1 MKKLIKL
8 SLLFLLPFAVNAQE
22 LIYKVPKNATV
33 VAKINANNF
42 FRYLPVDEFN
52 KSFIGKSF
60 LAAAFT
66 DSTATV
72 KDVQNFGINLS
83 SSAYYYYQQTDSI
96 GYNVFLLPIK
106 DVTKLDQF
114 STTHGNKFTQNGD
127 LRRMDN
133 KDSSTVVMWNKEVL
147 YVINATLKD
156 EFFKDSLVA
165 KRYGIENV
173 RFFGQDDDADIIDSV
188 SVDTTTVSTAT
199 EVEEVEEEEMD
210 EVAVAKSDEM
220 YDDYYKKLA
229 EQTTKKNALKYT
241 WLIKKIDELNNAKFE
256 SINAVAAYT
265 SRVDNNALAS
275 VWLANIG
282 DLYSNFIPR
291 DLKFNTLGIFGAY
304 KSLNAN
310 LYADNESIRINT
322 EVEIREAEAKS
333 FAKMYKHKLN
343 RKFFKYVNSEKT
355 IGMVSYA
362 LNTEA
367 YLKEIPKLMMSAY
380 GTILG
385 GKEDEAALGAEF
397 FSLLLDEKAIAKVVK
412 GDALFLV
419 NDLSSREVS
428 YTGYEYDEDYKSI
441 EVQKKKT
448 ETLPNFLMMFSSDDT
463 SFFDRLLKI
472 GMNRNLLSV
481 DNNLYKIEVQKG
493 IFDVYFL
500 IKDKMVFCGTSLTDL
515 QQISNNSYKA
525 NISKKQK
532 NLLAKN
538 NFTAYFSAK
547 NLVGKIPKEEIGN
560 IETLLTLN
568 KTLGGMGDI
577 YIKSNGIKGNIVS
590 GEMVSEVPAGHQNG
604 IKYLF
609 SLIENAQQ
617 K

>member
-22 LIYKVPKNATV
+22 LISKVPQNAIA

-42 FRYLPVDEFN
+42 FRYLPADEFN

-66 DSTATV
+66 DSTTTV

-83 SSAYYYYQQTDSI
+83 ASAYYYYQQTDSI

-106 DVTKLDQF
+106 DVAKLDQF

-127 LRRMDN
+127 LRKMDN
-133 KDSSTVVMWNKEVL
+133 KDSSTVVMWNKDVL
-147 YVINATLKD
+147 YVINASLKD

-173 RFFGQDDDADIIDSV
+173 RFFGQDDDIDVIDSIL
-188 SVDTTTVSTAT
+188 VDTATVITTT

-241 WLIKKIDELNNAKFE
+241 WLVKKVDELNNGKFE
-256 SINAVAAYT
+256 SINTVTAYT
-265 SRVDNNALAS
+265 SRVDHNALAS

-291 DLKFNTLGIFGAY
+291 DLKFNTLGILGAY

-322 EVEIREAEAKS
+322 EVEIRESEAQS

-355 IGMVSYA
+355 IGMLSYA

-367 YLKEIPKLMMSAY
+367 YLTEIPKLMMSAY

-385 GKEDEAALGAEF
+385 GKEEEVALGAEF

-441 EVQKKKT
+441 EVQKTKT

-481 DNNLYKIEVQKG
+481 DNNIYKIEVQKG

-500 IKDKMVFCGTSLTDL
+500 IKDKIVFCGTSLKDL
-515 QQISNNSYKA
+515 QEISSNNYSA

-532 NLLAKN
+532 NLLSKN

-547 NLVGKIPKEEIGN
+547 NSVGKIPKEEIGN
-560 IETLLTLN
+560 IETLLALN

-590 GEMVSEVPAGHQNG
+590 GEMVSEVPAGHQNA

-617 K
+617 N

>member
-22 LIYKVPKNATV
+22 LISKVPQNAIA

-42 FRYLPVDEFN
+42 FRYLPADEFN

-66 DSTATV
+66 DSTTTV

-83 SSAYYYYQQTDSI
+83 ASAYYYYQQTDSI

-106 DVTKLDQF
+106 DVAKLDQF

-127 LRRMDN
+127 LRKMDN
-133 KDSSTVVMWNKEVL
+133 KDSSTVVMWNKDVL
-147 YVINATLKD
+147 YVINASLKD

-173 RFFGQDDDADIIDSV
+173 RFFGQDDDIDVIDSIL
-188 SVDTTTVSTAT
+188 VDTATVITTT

-241 WLIKKIDELNNAKFE
+241 WLVKKVDELNNGKFE
-256 SINAVAAYT
+256 SINTVTAYT
-265 SRVDNNALAS
+265 SRVDHNALAS

-291 DLKFNTLGIFGAY
+291 DLKFNTLGILGAY

-322 EVEIREAEAKS
+322 EVEIRESEAQS

-355 IGMVSYA
+355 IGMLSYA

-367 YLKEIPKLMMSAY
+367 YLTEIPKLMMSAY

-385 GKEDEAALGAEF
+385 GKEEEVALGAEF

-441 EVQKKKT
+441 EVQKTKT

-472 GMNRNLLSV
+472 GMNRSLLSV
-481 DNNLYKIEVQKG
+481 DNNIYKIEVQKG

-500 IKDKMVFCGTSLTDL
+500 IKDKIVFCGTSLKDL
-515 QQISNNSYKA
+515 QEISSNNYSA

-532 NLLAKN
+532 NLLSKN

-547 NLVGKIPKEEIGN
+547 NSVGKIPKEEIGN
-560 IETLLTLN
+560 IETLLALN

-590 GEMVSEVPAGHQNG
+590 GEMVSEVPAGHQNA

-617 K
+617 N

>member
-8 SLLFLLPFAVNAQE
+8 LLLFLLPFAVNAQE
-22 LIYKVPKNATV
+22 LISKVPQNATA

-42 FRYLPVDEFN
+42 FRYLPADEFN

-66 DSTATV
+66 DSTTTV

-83 SSAYYYYQQTDSI
+83 ASAYYYYQQTDSI

-106 DVTKLDQF
+106 DVAKLDQF
-114 STTHGNKFTQNGD
+114 STNHGNKFTQNGD
-127 LRRMDN
+127 LRKMDN
-133 KDSSTVVMWNKEVL
+133 KDSSTVVMWNKDVL
-147 YVINATLKD
+147 YVINASLKD

-173 RFFGQDDDADIIDSV
+173 RFFGQDDDIDVIDSIL
-188 SVDTTTVSTAT
+188 VDTATVITTT

-241 WLIKKIDELNNAKFE
+241 WLVKKVDELNNGKFE
-256 SINAVAAYT
+256 SINTVTAYT
-265 SRVDNNALAS
+265 SRVDHNALAS

-291 DLKFNTLGIFGAY
+291 DLKFNTLGILGAY

-322 EVEIREAEAKS
+322 EVEIRESEAQS

-355 IGMVSYA
+355 IGMLSYA

-385 GKEDEAALGAEF
+385 GKEEEVALGAEF

-441 EVQKKKT
+441 EVQKTKT

-481 DNNLYKIEVQKG
+481 DNNIYKIEVQKG

-500 IKDKMVFCGTSLTDL
+500 IKDKIVFCGTSLKDL
-515 QQISNNSYKA
+515 QEISSNNYSA

-532 NLLAKN
+532 NLLSKN

-547 NLVGKIPKEEIGN
+547 NSVGKIPKEEIGN
-560 IETLLTLN
+560 IETLLALN

-590 GEMVSEVPAGHQNG
+590 GEMVSEVPAGHQNA

-617 K
+617 N

>member
-22 LIYKVPKNATV
+22 LISKVPQNAIA

-42 FRYLPVDEFN
+42 FRYLPADEFN

-66 DSTATV
+66 DSTTTV

-83 SSAYYYYQQTDSI
+83 ASAYYYYQQTDSI

-106 DVTKLDQF
+106 DVAKLDQF

-127 LRRMDN
+127 LRKMDN
-133 KDSSTVVMWNKEVL
+133 KDSSTVVMWNKDVL
-147 YVINATLKD
+147 YVINASLKD

-173 RFFGQDDDADIIDSV
+173 RFFGQDDDIDVIDSIL
-188 SVDTTTVSTAT
+188 VDTATVITTT

-210 EVAVAKSDEM
+210 EVALAKSDEM

-241 WLIKKIDELNNAKFE
+241 WLVKKVDELNNGKFE
-256 SINAVAAYT
+256 SINTVTAYT
-265 SRVDNNALAS
+265 SRVDHNALAS

-291 DLKFNTLGIFGAY
+291 DLKFNTLGILGAY

-322 EVEIREAEAKS
+322 EVEIRESEAQS

-355 IGMVSYA
+355 IGMLSYA

-367 YLKEIPKLMMSAY
+367 YLTEIPKLMMSAY

-385 GKEDEAALGAEF
+385 GKEEEVALGAEF

-441 EVQKKKT
+441 EVQKTKT

-481 DNNLYKIEVQKG
+481 DNNIYKIEVQKG

-500 IKDKMVFCGTSLTDL
+500 IKDKIVFCGTSLKDL
-515 QQISNNSYKA
+515 QEISSNNYSA

-532 NLLAKN
+532 KLLSKN

-590 GEMVSEVPAGHQNG
+590 GEMVSEVPAGHQNA

-617 K
+617 N

>member
-8 SLLFLLPFAVNAQE
+8 LLLFLLPFAVNAQE
-22 LIYKVPKNATV
+22 LISKVPQNAIA

-42 FRYLPVDEFN
+42 FRYLPADEFN

-66 DSTATV
+66 DSTTTV

-83 SSAYYYYQQTDSI
+83 ASAYYYYQQTDSI

-106 DVTKLDQF
+106 DVAKLDQF
-114 STTHGNKFTQNGD
+114 STNHGNKFTQNGD
-127 LRRMDN
+127 LRKMDN
-133 KDSSTVVMWNKEVL
+133 KDSSTVVMWNKDVL
-147 YVINATLKD
+147 YVINASLKD

-173 RFFGQDDDADIIDSV
+173 RFFGQDDDIDVIDSIL
-188 SVDTTTVSTAT
+188 VDTATVITTT

-241 WLIKKIDELNNAKFE
+241 WLVKKVDELNNGKFE
-256 SINAVAAYT
+256 SINTVTAYT
-265 SRVDNNALAS
+265 SRVDHNALAS

-291 DLKFNTLGIFGAY
+291 DLKFNTLGILGAY

-322 EVEIREAEAKS
+322 EVEIRESEAQS

-355 IGMVSYA
+355 IGMLSYA

-385 GKEDEAALGAEF
+385 GKEEEVALGAEF

-441 EVQKKKT
+441 EVQKTKT

-481 DNNLYKIEVQKG
+481 DNNIYKIEVQKG

-500 IKDKMVFCGTSLTDL
+500 IKDKIVFCGTSLKDL
-515 QQISNNSYKA
+515 QEISSNNYSA

-532 NLLAKN
+532 NLLSKN

-547 NLVGKIPKEEIGN
+547 NSVGKIPKEEIGN
-560 IETLLTLN
+560 IETLLALN

-590 GEMVSEVPAGHQNG
+590 GEMVSEVPAGHQNA

-617 K
+617 N

>member
-22 LIYKVPKNATV
+22 LISKVPQNATV

-83 SSAYYYYQQTDSI
+83 ASAYYYYQQTDSI

-106 DVTKLDQF
+106 DVAKLDQF
-114 STTHGNKFTQNGD
+114 STTHGNKFTQDGD
-127 LRRMDN
+127 LRKMDN
-133 KDSSTVVMWNKEVL
+133 KDSSTVVMWNKDVL
-147 YVINATLKD
+147 YVINASLKD
-156 EFFKDSLVA
+156 EFFKDSLIA

-188 SVDTTTVSTAT
+188 SVDTTTLSTTT
-199 EVEEVEEEEMD
+199 EVEEVVEEEID

-229 EQTTKKNALKYT
+229 EQTTIKNALKYT
-241 WLIKKIDELNNAKFE
+241 WLIKKVDELNNGKFE
-256 SINAVAAYT
+256 SISTVNAYS
-265 SRVDNNALAS
+265 SRIDNNALAS

-282 DLYSNFIPR
+282 DLYSNFTPR

-322 EVEIREAEAKS
+322 QVEIREAEAKS

-472 GMNRNLLSV
+472 GMNRNLLSL
-481 DNNLYKIEVQKG
+481 DNNLYKIEVQKD

-590 GEMVSEVPAGHQNG
+590 GEMVSEVPAGHQNA

>member
-22 LIYKVPKNATV
+22 LISKVPQNAIA

-42 FRYLPVDEFN
+42 FRYLPADEFN

-66 DSTATV
+66 DSTTTV

-83 SSAYYYYQQTDSI
+83 ASAYYYYQQTDSI

-106 DVTKLDQF
+106 DVAKLDQF

-127 LRRMDN
+127 LRKMAN
-133 KDSSTVVMWNKEVL
+133 KDSSTVVMWNKDVL
-147 YVINATLKD
+147 YVINASLKD

-173 RFFGQDDDADIIDSV
+173 RFFGQDDDIDVIDSIL
-188 SVDTTTVSTAT
+188 VDTATVITTT

-241 WLIKKIDELNNAKFE
+241 WLVKKVDELNNGKFE
-256 SINAVAAYT
+256 SINTVTAYT
-265 SRVDNNALAS
+265 SRVDHNALAS

-291 DLKFNTLGIFGAY
+291 DLKFNTLGILGAY

-322 EVEIREAEAKS
+322 EVEIRESEAQS

-355 IGMVSYA
+355 IGMLSYA

-385 GKEDEAALGAEF
+385 GKEEEVALGAEF

-441 EVQKKKT
+441 EVQKTKT

-481 DNNLYKIEVQKG
+481 DNNIYKIEVQKG

-500 IKDKMVFCGTSLTDL
+500 IKDKIVFCGTSLKDL
-515 QQISNNSYKA
+515 QEISSNNYSA

-532 NLLAKN
+532 NLLSKN

-547 NLVGKIPKEEIGN
+547 NSVGKIPKEEIGN
-560 IETLLTLN
+560 IETLLALN

-590 GEMVSEVPAGHQNG
+590 GEMVSEVPAGHQNA

>member
-22 LIYKVPKNATV
+22 LISKVPQNATA

-42 FRYLPVDEFN
+42 FRYLPADEFN

-66 DSTATV
+66 DSTTTV

-83 SSAYYYYQQTDSI
+83 ASAYYYYQQTDSI

-106 DVTKLDQF
+106 DVAKLDQF
-114 STTHGNKFTQNGD
+114 STTHGNKFIQNGD
-127 LRRMDN
+127 LRKMDN
-133 KDSSTVVMWNKEVL
+133 KDSSTVVMWNKDVL
-147 YVINATLKD
+147 YVINASLKD

-173 RFFGQDDDADIIDSV
+173 RFFGQDDDIDVIDSIL
-188 SVDTTTVSTAT
+188 VDTATVITTT

-241 WLIKKIDELNNAKFE
+241 WLVKKVDELNNGKFE
-256 SINAVAAYT
+256 SINTITAYT
-265 SRVDNNALAS
+265 SRVDHNALAS

-291 DLKFNTLGIFGAY
+291 DLKFNTLGILGAY

-322 EVEIREAEAKS
+322 EVEIRESEAQS

-355 IGMVSYA
+355 IGMLSYA

-385 GKEDEAALGAEF
+385 GKEEEVALGAEF

-441 EVQKKKT
+441 EVQKTKT

-481 DNNLYKIEVQKG
+481 DNNIYKIEVQKG

-500 IKDKMVFCGTSLTDL
+500 IKDKIVFCGTSLKDL
-515 QQISNNSYKA
+515 QEISSNNYSA

-532 NLLAKN
+532 NLLSKN

-547 NLVGKIPKEEIGN
+547 NSVGKIPKEEIGN
-560 IETLLTLN
+560 IETLLALN

-590 GEMVSEVPAGHQNG
+590 GEMVSEVPAGHQNA

-617 K
+617 N